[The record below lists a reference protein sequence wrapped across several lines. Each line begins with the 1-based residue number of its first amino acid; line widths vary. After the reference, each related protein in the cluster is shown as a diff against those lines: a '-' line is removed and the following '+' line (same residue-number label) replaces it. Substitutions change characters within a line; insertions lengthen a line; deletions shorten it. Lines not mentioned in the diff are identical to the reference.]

1 MYTTDQQI
9 YSVDENF
16 RKFEKYD
23 FIERKILQ
31 DGRSVRKRRN
41 GGKMNNFKN
50 KQRIFLQLKMKT
62 NEMGC
67 SRTLLILPEDF
78 NLRI

>member
-23 FIERKILQ
+23 FIEEKILQ

-41 GGKMNNFKN
+41 GWKMNDTFEN
-50 KQRIFLQLKMKT
+50 KQLKMKT
-62 NEMGC
+62 NEMCC